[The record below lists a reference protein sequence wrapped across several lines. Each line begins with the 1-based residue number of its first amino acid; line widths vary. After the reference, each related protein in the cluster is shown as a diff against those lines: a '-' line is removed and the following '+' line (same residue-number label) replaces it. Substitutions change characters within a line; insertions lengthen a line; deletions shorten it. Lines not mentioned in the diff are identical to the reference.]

1 MLVDSNGAGAAP
13 TATAS
18 QGRSRRKSQA
28 VDSSQSIERVEAAVY
43 PDGSNTAVFDSNPS
57 ELFVGDLV
65 DCYYQ
70 NGKINGAWYR
80 GRVARVQISTE
91 SGKPTLFD
99 VAYNDQEYEKDIP
112 LDHGNVR
119 LFQRGSDDLSWLCGA
134 DLLRSSGRSK
144 NATKVGIIKS
154 SAAGAASSTPKVVV
168 ELIDGTTEEHNYVD
182 IVQEMFATYSHFVP
196 AGKVKVWPT
205 ATAEDAGVR
214 AVKAESPDP
223 NVNEEPAATDGD
235 ETDDFGTTKSK
246 NAARK
251 TTAVTFTS
259 TQLDDMLNDHGQSQH
274 SQQSLPDSPVRG
286 LGDKPRGKEMHPS
299 MANALWNA
307 LNSAEPSSSAI
318 LLRHSAAF
326 HQTLPNSSLS
336 QKTFSLMMTGPQ
348 NEGVSFRDPNR
359 MELAYDYMRLSLATS
374 QRLEIGPNI
383 SSFAPSSWED
393 IQHILA
399 QPLKETEQMGTFYSI
414 KESDS
419 ISAMRKLGEALQ
431 TAASGLSCVDELL
444 KDELSDGKDAGTSS
458 NPRRLYMVNPTVR
471 AALDINVRE
480 ALKVA
485 VRHAI
490 QCWVRHG
497 HFVIGSGDDLPSA
510 DSADE
515 DWCAMEARRC
525 LDSLGSIVSHLVW
538 LYCAEEGIELGDNDC
553 SFIVSDA
560 LRNELETLH
569 QDSADF
575 GVLSKKKPSVASW
588 KKYSKRAKMW
598 FILSLDKSFASPLQQ
613 NLAKMLNLSK
623 DLKPLL

>member
-1 MLVDSNGAGAAP
+1 M
-13 TATAS
+13 
-18 QGRSRRKSQA
+18 
-28 VDSSQSIERVEAAVY
+28 DSSQSIERVEAAVY
-43 PDGSNTAVFDSNPS
+43 PDGSTTALFDSNPS

-80 GRVARVQISTE
+80 GRVARVQTSAE

-112 LDHGNVR
+112 LEHGNVR

-182 IVQEMFATYSHFVP
+182 IVQEMFATYLHFVP

-205 ATAEDAGVR
+205 AAAEDAGVC

-223 NVNEEPAATDGD
+223 NENKAPVATDGD
-235 ETDDFGTTKSK
+235 ETDDFGATKSK
-246 NAARK
+246 STARK
-251 TTAVTFTS
+251 NTAVTFTS

-274 SQQSLPDSPVRG
+274 SQQSFPDSPVRG

-444 KDELSDGKDAGTSS
+444 KDELSDGKEAGTNS

-480 ALKVA
+480 ALKIA
-485 VRHAI
+485 VRHAA

-497 HFVIGSGDDLPSA
+497 HLVIGSGDDLPSA

-525 LDSLGSIVSHLVW
+525 LDSLGSIVSHLAW
-538 LYCAEEGIELGDNDC
+538 LYCAEEGIELGDTMTVP
-553 SFIVSDA
+553 SS
-560 LRNELETLH
+560 
-569 QDSADF
+569 SAMR
-575 GVLSKKKPSVASW
+575 SEMSW
-588 KKYSKRAKMW
+588 KHFTRTAPTLVFSARRSPRLPLGRSTPRGPRCGS
-598 FILSLDKSFASPLQQ
+598 FCLSTSRLPLHC
-613 NLAKMLNLSK
+613 NRT
-623 DLKPLL
+623 

>member
-1 MLVDSNGAGAAP
+1 M
-13 TATAS
+13 
-18 QGRSRRKSQA
+18 
-28 VDSSQSIERVEAAVY
+28 DSSQSIERVEAAVY
-43 PDGSNTAVFDSNPS
+43 PDGSTTALFDSNPS

-80 GRVARVQISTE
+80 GRVARVQTSAE

-112 LDHGNVR
+112 LEHGNVR

-182 IVQEMFATYSHFVP
+182 IVQEMFATYLHFVP

-205 ATAEDAGVR
+205 AAAEDAGVC

-223 NVNEEPAATDGD
+223 NENKAPVATDGD
-235 ETDDFGTTKSK
+235 ETDDFGATKSK
-246 NAARK
+246 STARK
-251 TTAVTFTS
+251 NTAVTFTS

-274 SQQSLPDSPVRG
+274 SQQSFPDSPVRG

-444 KDELSDGKDAGTSS
+444 KDELSDGKEAGTSS

-480 ALKVA
+480 ALKIA
-485 VRHAI
+485 VRHAA

-497 HFVIGSGDDLPSA
+497 HLVIGSGDDLPSA

-525 LDSLGSIVSHLVW
+525 LDSLGSIVSHLAW
-538 LYCAEEGIELGDNDC
+538 LYCAEEGIELGDTMTVP
-553 SFIVSDA
+553 SS
-560 LRNELETLH
+560 
-569 QDSADF
+569 SAMR
-575 GVLSKKKPSVASW
+575 SEMSW
-588 KKYSKRAKMW
+588 KHFTRTAPTLVFSARRSPRLPLGRSTPRGPRCGS
-598 FILSLDKSFASPLQQ
+598 FCLSTSRLPLHC
-613 NLAKMLNLSK
+613 NRT
-623 DLKPLL
+623 

>member
-1 MLVDSNGAGAAP
+1 M
-13 TATAS
+13 
-18 QGRSRRKSQA
+18 
-28 VDSSQSIERVEAAVY
+28 DSSQSIERVEAAVY
-43 PDGSNTAVFDSNPS
+43 PDGSNTALFDSNPN

-80 GRVARVQISTE
+80 GRVARVQTSAE

-112 LDHGNVR
+112 LEHGNVR

-182 IVQEMFATYSHFVP
+182 IVQEMFATYLHFVP

-205 ATAEDAGVR
+205 AAAEDAGVC

-223 NVNEEPAATDGD
+223 NENKAPVATDGD
-235 ETDDFGTTKSK
+235 ETDDFGATKSK
-246 NAARK
+246 STARK
-251 TTAVTFTS
+251 NTAVTFTS

-274 SQQSLPDSPVRG
+274 SQQSFPDSPVRG

-444 KDELSDGKDAGTSS
+444 KDELSDGKEAGTNS

-480 ALKVA
+480 ALKIA
-485 VRHAI
+485 VRHAA

-497 HFVIGSGDDLPSA
+497 HLVIGSGDDLPSA

-525 LDSLGSIVSHLVW
+525 LDSLGSIVSHLAW
-538 LYCAEEGIELGDNDC
+538 LYCAEEGIELGDTMTVP
-553 SFIVSDA
+553 SS
-560 LRNELETLH
+560 
-569 QDSADF
+569 SAMR
-575 GVLSKKKPSVASW
+575 SEMSW
-588 KKYSKRAKMW
+588 KHFTRTAPTLVFSARRSPRLPLGRSTPRGPRCGS
-598 FILSLDKSFASPLQQ
+598 FCLSTSRLPLHC
-613 NLAKMLNLSK
+613 NRT
-623 DLKPLL
+623 